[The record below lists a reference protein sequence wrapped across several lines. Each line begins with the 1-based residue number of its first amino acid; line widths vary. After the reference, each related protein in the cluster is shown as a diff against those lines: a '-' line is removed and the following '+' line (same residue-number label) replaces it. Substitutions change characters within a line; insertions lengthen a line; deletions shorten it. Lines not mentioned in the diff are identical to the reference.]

1 MNTLRLYQRE
11 PAVYTLGPGR
21 RYCLWVQG
29 CERHCPGC
37 ISIHSQDPQGG
48 YTMNL
53 HALAM
58 EIKMSQPD
66 GLTISGGEPFLQAE
80 ALGQLLYLLRN
91 GMNCQPGLIV
101 YTGYTLEELQS
112 MPSAQQLLEYTDL
125 LIDGPYVAAL
135 DDGRSLRG
143 SSNQRVI
150 PLTGRY
156 NTPEVLSLYGQEK
169 RQVQIIRHSFGEC
182 RIGIANTNDNHYEVI
197 DHESQH

>member
-1 MNTLRLYQRE
+1 MNILRLYQRE
-11 PAVYTLGPGR
+11 PTVYTLGPGR

-29 CERHCPGC
+29 CERQCPGC
-37 ISIHSQDPQGG
+37 ISVHSRDPQGG
-48 YTMNL
+48 YSMNL

-80 ALGQLLYLLRN
+80 TLGQLLHLLKN
-91 GMNCQPGLIV
+91 GMNCHPGVIV
-101 YTGYTLEELQS
+101 YTGYTLEELQD
-112 MPSAQQLLEYTDL
+112 MPSAQRLLEHTDL
-125 LIDGPYVAAL
+125 LIDGPYVASL

-150 PLTGRY
+150 PLTERY

-169 RQVQIIRHSFGEC
+169 RSVQIFRHGFGEC
-182 RIGIANTNDNHYEVI
+182 HIGVANMNDKNYEVI
-197 DHESQH
+197 DLESQH